1 MARRWASDGAI
12 LIHGPKPDVAA
23 GGVGQTH
30 VAIKNIAPGLLL
42 AVLGSIAFSG
52 KAIIV
57 KLAYR
62 HGVDAVTLIMY
73 RMLFALPIFAAMA
86 WWASRG
92 KPPLT
97 RRDWLGV
104 LGLGLTGYYLAS
116 FLDFAG
122 LAYISASLERLIL
135 YLNPTLVLLL
145 GWLLYRRPVGRR
157 QALGMGISYLGVVL
171 VFGHEV
177 KLDGGDVAL
186 GALLVFLSAVSY
198 AIYLSYSGQLVQRL
212 GSLRLVGLATTVA
225 CGLCIAQFLL
235 LRPMSAALVAPPV
248 IWLSIL
254 NATLCTAVPV
264 LMVMMAIER
273 IGASL
278 AAQTGMVGP
287 MSTILM
293 GVLILGEPFTAWVAA
308 GTVLVIAGVFVVS
321 SRPQRVPAD

>member
-1 MARRWASDGAI
+1 MPLAS
-12 LIHGPKPDVAA
+12 KNT
-23 GGVGQTH
+23 GQSATKH
-30 VAIKNIAPGLLL
+30 IATGLLL

-86 WWASRG
+86 WWASRS
-92 KPPLT
+92 KPALT
-97 RRDWLGV
+97 RQDWFGV
-104 LGLGLTGYYLAS
+104 LGLGITGYYLAS

-145 GWLLYRRPVGRR
+145 GWVLYKRPVGRL
-157 QALGMGISYLGVVL
+157 QAVGMGISYLGVVL

-177 KLDGGDVAL
+177 KLEGGDVAL

-198 AIYLSYSGQLVQRL
+198 AIYLSYSGELVQRL

-235 LRPMSAALVAPPV
+235 LRPMTAALVAPQV

-273 IGASL
+273 IGAGL

-321 SRPQRVPAD
+321 RAGRV

>member
-1 MARRWASDGAI
+1 M
-12 LIHGPKPDVAA
+12 
-23 GGVGQTH
+23 
-30 VAIKNIAPGLLL
+30 
-42 AVLGSIAFSG
+42 GSIAFSG

-62 HGVDAVTLIMY
+62 YGVDAVTLIML
-73 RMLFALPIFAAMA
+73 RMLFALPFFAAMA

-97 RRDWLGV
+97 RHEWLGV
-104 LGLGLTGYYLAS
+104 LGLGFSGYYLAS

-145 GWLLYRRPVGRR
+145 GLVLYKRRVTG
-157 QALGMGISYLGVVL
+157 QQLLGMGISYCGVAL
-171 VFGHEV
+171 VFGHEIAV
-177 KLDGGDVAL
+177 QGMDARGGAAW

-198 AIYLSYSGQLVQRL
+198 AIYLVYSGELVKRL
-212 GSLRLVGLATTVA
+212 GALRLVGLATTVA
-225 CGLCIAQFLL
+225 CLLCIAQFVV
-235 LRPMSAALVAPPV
+235 LRPFSAALVAPEV
-248 IWLSIL
+248 VWLSLL
-254 NATLCTAVPV
+254 NATACTAAPV

-273 IGASL
+273 IGASA

-293 GVLILGEPFTAWVAA
+293 GVLILGEPFTAWVAV
-308 GTVLVIAGVFVVS
+308 GTVLVIAGIFVFTHRRTKGKS
-321 SRPQRVPAD
+321 

>member
-1 MARRWASDGAI
+1 MSRSSEQKTLPAQDQRAQTA
-12 LIHGPKPDVAA
+12 PKS
-23 GGVGQTH
+23 
-30 VAIKNIAPGLLL
+30 IATGLLL
-42 AVLGSIAFSG
+42 ATFGAIAFSG

-62 HGVDAVTLIMY
+62 YGVDAVTLIMY
-73 RMLFALPIFAAMA
+73 RMLFALPIFAVMA

-92 KPPLT
+92 KAALT
-97 RRDWLGV
+97 RKDWLGV
-104 LGLGLTGYYLAS
+104 LWLGFTGYYLAS

-145 GWLLYRRPVGRR
+145 GLVLYRRRITSP
-157 QALGMGISYLGVVL
+157 QIMGMAISYSGVVL
-171 VFGHEV
+171 VFGHEIT
-177 KLDGGDVAL
+177 LLGPEAAW

-198 AIYLSYSGQLVQRL
+198 ALYLVYSGEMVKRL
-212 GSLRLVGLATTVA
+212 GALRLVGLATTVA
-225 CGLCIAQFLL
+225 CLCCILQFLL
-235 LRPMSAALVAPPV
+235 LRPLSAAAVAPEV
-248 IWLSIL
+248 LWLSVL
-254 NATLCTAVPV
+254 NATLCTAAPV

-273 IGASL
+273 IGASM

-308 GTVLVIAGVFVVS
+308 GTVLVIAGIFVF
-321 SRPQRVPAD
+321 SRAGK